1 MADDTTT
8 PQFAFETKRREA
20 VETAGARIGLA
31 QTFLVIDGHGTYRV
45 RQEYRVDN
53 KTEQYLE
60 VQLPEGAQLW
70 TVRVAGEAV
79 KPTTTQQS
87 RQVLIPLLKTATGDL
102 DYPVELKYGG
112 RLPGLRTIRP
122 IDFPL
127 PRTVNI
133 NVELSQVR
141 LYLPDTHYWFG
152 FDGTLR
158 RVKDEGEL
166 VAGFLSYRTK
176 QIRALTETL
185 SSGTNEF
192 ERMRSANNLKQL
204 GLALQNYHHDY
215 AGRAGG
221 VLQEEIDSNGAAMA
235 QAEQKLNAVITD
247 GSASTEVGNRD
258 RLLSRYQSQEVARSK
273 GKVTQLGENFRTDVS
288 SPATPTDGENR
299 FNSGWFKGVEAG
311 TKAPV
316 ADDKSRISEG
326 RPMSQSQRR
335 SSLVVGQELNG
346 NEAEARGGLR
356 AGDEMK
362 RLADLQQPV
371 DQPQP
376 SDQAEQQQ
384 RVERY
389 RQKLD
394 QQSAQQSY
402 GGYAVIPQ
410 QPASGPVDLFGEAG
424 GFGRACRSALGWFR
438 CYLPRLQC
446 RWPRSPID
454 GRGRDCAVA
463 CHGTGEPRH
472 RDPAART
479 RVPVHDT
486 ARRDR
491 DHRARCS
498 GRRRGEADPLAAGG
512 GDHRRR
518 RDLPGTS
525 SVPEP
530 SDSRSIQG
538 PAAASAGRDEP
549 DHRHLSRGRS
559 RCPDSRR
566 RAVAPSPPPATPRFP
581 AGALSRTEPVGW
593 RTRGRTPRS
602 RQLRAF
608 RGDLPDRHEL
618 FALVLSFK
626 CCLAALAELVLR
638 AADVGSGGAG
648 LPGGLGICVATQR
661 GQRCAAPVF
670 GFGVLRFVGAAH
682 AQIGGIRECRF
693 KILQC
698 GFVLPFLHSLFAP
711 AQVGA
716 MEQSPC
722 NVLPFP
728 VHEIG
733 CGGQQVD
740 RFGKL
745 AFVEI
750 RLRQHD
756 DDFRAPLAIDRHLLQ
771 ELNGLRAFL
780 VGDQDLGQI
789 TVQRLVGGTRLDGTL
804 VVLGGVRQIV
814 VADGGQAQIAQR
826 YAQRRVHSRSLL
838 PVGERLHRC
847 VRGWPTDCPGADGHS
862 HRPDSR

>member
-1 MADDTTT
+1 MTPTT

-31 QTFLVIDGHGTYRV
+31 QTFLVIDAHGTYRV

-70 TVRVAGEAV
+70 SVRVAGEAV

-87 RQVLIPLLKTATGDL
+87 RQVLVPLLKTATGDL

-112 RLPGLRTIRP
+112 RLRGLRTVRP

-192 ERMRSANNLKQL
+192 ERMRSANNLRQL
-204 GLALQNYHHDY
+204 GLALHDYRHDY

-221 VLQEEIDSNGAAMA
+221 VLKEEIDSNYAAMA

-247 GSASTEVGNRD
+247 GAASTELGNRD

-273 GKVTQLGENFRTDVS
+273 GKVTQLGENFDTDVS
-288 SPATPTDGENR
+288 SPATLTDGVNR

-335 SSLVVGQELNG
+335 SSLVVGREPNG
-346 NEAEARGGLR
+346 NEAEARGGVR

-362 RLADLQQPV
+362 RLADMQPQV

-389 RQKLD
+389 QQKLD

-402 GGYAVIPQ
+402 GGYAVTPQ
-410 QPASGPVDLFGEAG
+410 QPASGPVELFGEALG
-424 GFGRACRSALGWFR
+424 SGRAAGQLSARSDINSLAF
-438 CYLPRLQC
+438 
-446 RWPRSPID
+446 SAD
-454 GRGRDCAVA
+454 GRALQSMAEDATVQLPATGLASLDIEIPLRGREYLF
-463 CHGTGEPRH
+463 TTPRGEIEITAH
-472 RDPAART
+472 AAPAADVERLI
-479 RVPVHDT
+479 RLLLV
-486 ARRDR
+486 DR
-491 DHRARCS
+491 
-498 GRRRGEADPLAAGG
+498 
-512 GDHRRR
+512 DHRRR
-518 RDLPGTS
+518 RDLLGTS
-525 SVPEP
+525 AVPES
-530 SDSRSIQG
+530 SDSRPIQG
-538 PAAASAGRDEP
+538 PAAAYARRDEP
-549 DHRHLSRGRS
+549 DHRNLSRGRS

-566 RAVAPSPPPATPRFP
+566 RADAPPPPPATPGFP
-581 AGALSRTEPVGW
+581 ARDLSTVETRKTQTFFDADRVAL
-593 RTRGRTPRS
+593 RS
-602 RQLRAF
+602 AKDGTCF
-608 RGDLPDRHEL
+608 
-618 FALVLSFK
+618 
-626 CCLAALAELVLR
+626 
-638 AADVGSGGAG
+638 
-648 LPGGLGICVATQR
+648 
-661 GQRCAAPVF
+661 CA
-670 GFGVLRFVGAAH
+670 
-682 AQIGGIRECRF
+682 
-693 KILQC
+693 
-698 GFVLPFLHSLFAP
+698 S
-711 AQVGA
+711 
-716 MEQSPC
+716 S
-722 NVLPFP
+722 
-728 VHEIG
+728 
-733 CGGQQVD
+733 
-740 RFGKL
+740 
-745 AFVEI
+745 
-750 RLRQHD
+750 
-756 DDFRAPLAIDRHLLQ
+756 
-771 ELNGLRAFL
+771 
-780 VGDQDLGQI
+780 
-789 TVQRLVGGTRLDGTL
+789 QRLSI
-804 VVLGGVRQIV
+804 VREITF
-814 VADGGQAQIAQR
+814 R
-826 YAQRRVHSRSLL
+826 
-838 PVGERLHRC
+838 
-847 VRGWPTDCPGADGHS
+847 
-862 HRPDSR
+862 